1 MSGKNIRK
9 LQVIDPS
16 VLKSLLEQLNANTK
30 RQTLAN
36 IISESGMNEI
46 IHDYDKYIE
55 APSSSELKETLKE
68 NLYSRIRQYK
78 NKRKPKNDNMM
89 EQIQGDDNADTN
101 NGNGGENDDDDDD
114 AGPSNAQLLQ
124 TKSVKSFKKR
134 LLTKNIKSSSD
145 GFLISSTGKKTN
157 IPFDSV
163 LNDFGRNIKKK
174 GNFKLSNLQKN
185 RVMSM
190 LGNAGFAQYNIP
202 NKQIRL
208 AYGTNQPSLRKYMIK
223 KTSPLKPKR
232 KVIKQ
237 SDEIPWERIK
247 KNIYRSEI
255 DD

>member
-36 IISESGMNEI
+36 IISKSGMNEI

-55 APSSSELKETLKE
+55 APSDSDLKETLKE

-78 NKRKPKNDNMM
+78 NKRKPKN
-89 EQIQGDDNADTN
+89 EERIQGGDNADAN
-101 NGNGGENDDDDDD
+101 NGNGGENDDDDD
-114 AGPSNAQLLQ
+114 AGPSNAQLLH
-124 TKSVKSFKKR
+124 TKSVKAFKKR

-174 GNFKLSNLQKN
+174 GNFMLSNLQKN
-185 RVMSM
+185 RVMSI

-202 NKQIRL
+202 NKQIKL
-208 AYGTNQPSLRKYMIK
+208 AYGTNQPTLRKYIIA

-232 KVIKQ
+232 KIIKQ
-237 SDEIPWERIK
+237 SDKIPWERMRR
-247 KNIYRSEI
+247 NIYKSES
-255 DD
+255 DDE

>member
-30 RQTLAN
+30 HQTLAN

-55 APSSSELKETLKE
+55 APSNSELKETLKE
-68 NLYSRIRQYK
+68 NLYSRIREYK

-89 EQIQGDDNADTN
+89 EQIQGNDNADTDD
-101 NGNGGENDDDDDD
+101 GDGGENND
-114 AGPSNAQLLQ
+114 AGPSNTQLLQ
-124 TKSVKSFKKR
+124 TKNIKSFKKR

-174 GNFKLSNLQKN
+174 TNFMLSNLQKN
-185 RVMSM
+185 RVMSI

-232 KVIKQ
+232 KVAKQ
-237 SDEIPWERIK
+237 SDEIPWERIRR
-247 KNIYRSEI
+247 NIYEGEI